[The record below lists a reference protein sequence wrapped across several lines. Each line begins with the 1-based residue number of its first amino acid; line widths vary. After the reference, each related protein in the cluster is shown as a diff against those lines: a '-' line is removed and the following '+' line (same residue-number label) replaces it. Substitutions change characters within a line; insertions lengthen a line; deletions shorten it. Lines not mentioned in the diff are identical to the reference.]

1 MFQKPNYSKLWQIAV
16 VCGLALSLATVFAS
30 SFVSP
35 AIAQEVQLGDDTNLD
50 LDGEDETEL
59 KPSVSTDGDRVNV
72 QVEEQPEPETKVE
85 LGDDGIGVSEEQ
97 EPAQERL
104 DLSIP
109 TDGQTSGDEN

>member
-1 MFQKPNYSKLWQIAV
+1 MHQKSNYSKLWQIALI
-16 VCGLALSLATVFAS
+16 CGLALPFATI
-30 SFVSP
+30 FVSP
-35 AIAQEVQLGDDTNLD
+35 ATAQEVQLGDDTNLD

-72 QVEEQPEPETKVE
+72 QVEEQPEPETKVK
-85 LGDDGIGVSEEQ
+85 LDDDGIGVSEEQ

-109 TDGQTSGDEN
+109 TGGETSGDDN